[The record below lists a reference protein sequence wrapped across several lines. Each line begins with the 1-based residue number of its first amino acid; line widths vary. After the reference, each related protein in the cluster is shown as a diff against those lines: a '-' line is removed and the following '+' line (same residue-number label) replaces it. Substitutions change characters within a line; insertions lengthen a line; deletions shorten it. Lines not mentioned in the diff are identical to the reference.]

1 VSKREYIIVAVIMAA
16 IIAIPLAIATINSLQ
31 KVNIIVDAPSNY
43 EIGQLVILDA
53 SASKADELIWK
64 IFPATENFK
73 VQGTIALFAS
83 GQPIDYT
90 IIVVARRGKHL
101 ACKVLKL
108 KHGNSD
114 KVINTLT
121 PFEQEV
127 KKWLPPDKAG
137 AKELAQSF
145 KIVAG
150 TIDSGVFDTVDGVI
164 MATARANS
172 AALGDRLGTWKPF
185 LQRFQEYL
193 ETNPPA
199 TIADHSTMWKNM
211 AVALEKA

>member
-1 VSKREYIIVAVIMAA
+1 MSKREYIVVAAIMAI

-31 KVNIIVDAPSNY
+31 KVNIIVDAPSTY
-43 EIGQLVILDA
+43 EIGQLVTLDA
-53 SASKADELIWK
+53 SQSKADELIWK

-83 GQPIDYT
+83 GQPVDYT

-101 ACKVLKL
+101 TCKVLKL
-108 KHGNSD
+108 KHGNN

-127 KKWLPPDKAG
+127 KTWLPSDKAG

-164 MATARANS
+164 MATARANT

-193 ETNPPA
+193 EANPPA

>member
-1 VSKREYIIVAVIMAA
+1 MVAIIMAIIV
-16 IIAIPLAIATINSLQ
+16 AIPLAIATINSLQ
-31 KVNIIVDAPSNY
+31 KVNIIVDAPSKY
-43 EIGQLVILDA
+43 EIGQLVTLDA
-53 SASKADELIWK
+53 SQSKADELIWK
-64 IFPATENFK
+64 IFPTTENFK

-83 GQPIDYT
+83 GEPIDYK

-101 ACKVLKL
+101 ACEVLEL
-108 KHGNSD
+108 KYGKDSNRS
-114 KVINTLT
+114 ISSLT

-127 KKWLPPDKAG
+127 KKWLPSDKAG
-137 AKELAQSF
+137 AKQLAQSF

-164 MATARANS
+164 MATAHANT
-172 AALGDRLGTWKPF
+172 AALGDKIGTWKPF

-193 ETNPPA
+193 EANPPA